1 MITGIVKTK
10 SLPSMG
16 FRIDPDIH
24 LSEGVKVRREIK
36 ALPYELSSVGDNAEK
51 VFLGNIFSRVFV
63 SKPEYGLTYLA
74 ASDTVLEDLQTGKY
88 LSHKQ
93 SNELNY
99 LKVKKGWIL
108 VTCSGTL
115 GNVTYTN
122 SDYEDKIVT
131 HDLIRIVPNDNKI
144 KAGVLYAFLSSKYG
158 YYQINQ
164 SQFGGVVKH
173 INDTQMK
180 DIMIPVFPSDL
191 QDKVDALIKE
201 SARLRE
207 EATKLLNESRKLLK
221 QKAGLPDLTVEDY
234 NYFGPNFHQRE
245 ISCFTRSIKDLGTLS
260 FHAFNY
266 SERVRNNI
274 LGRLS
279 NCKTISFYDALDE
292 NKLQSPSGVTV
303 NEVKEGHGIMLI
315 NQSDIFDKIVKG
327 KYVAKK
333 PKYTKDLL
341 KEGEILIAK
350 IGTLGESESFCRCVY
365 VGEELKN
372 QLISS
377 AFYRFRPSEDIPTG
391 YLYAWM
397 SSDYGFRLI
406 RSSQYG
412 TKQCYP
418 NPAFLYK
425 YPVPILDKEDMEKI
439 DEMVKE
445 AHHKQHIA
453 NNNIR
458 LSIQMIEQDVEKW
471 NK

>member
-1 MITGIVKTK
+1 MITGIVNTK
-10 SLPSMG
+10 SFSLMG

-36 ALPYELSSVGDNAEK
+36 AMPCELSTIGENAEK

-63 SKPEYGLTYLA
+63 SKPENGLTYLA
-74 ASDTVLEDLQTGKY
+74 ASDTVLEDLQTGKF

-93 SNELNY
+93 SNELDY

-115 GNVTYTN
+115 GNVTFTN
-122 SDYEDKIVT
+122 SDYEDKILT
-131 HDLIRIVPNDNKI
+131 HDLIRIIPNNNKV

-180 DIMIPVFPSDL
+180 EIMIPVFPSEL
-191 QDKVDALIKE
+191 QDTIDSLISE
-201 SARLRE
+201 SATLRE
-207 EATKLLNESRKLLK
+207 EATQLLNKSRQLLK

-234 NYFGPNFHQRE
+234 NYFGPNYQQRE
-245 ISCFTRSIKDLGTLS
+245 ISCFTRRLKDLGTLS

-266 SERVRNNI
+266 SERVRKNI
-274 LGRLS
+274 LGRLK
-279 NCKTISFYDALDE
+279 NCNTISFYDALDD

-333 PKYTKDLL
+333 AKYTKDLL

-350 IGTLGESESFCRCVY
+350 IGTLGESESFCRCIY
-365 VGEELKN
+365 VGEELKG

-377 AFYRFRPSEDIPTG
+377 AFYRLKPRADIPTG

-425 YPVPILDKEDMEKI
+425 YPVPIIDKKDMELI
-439 DEMVKE
+439 DSMVKE

-453 NNNIR
+453 NDNIR
-458 LSIQMIEQDVEKW
+458 LSIQMVEKEVEKW

>member
-1 MITGIVKTK
+1 M
-10 SLPSMG
+10 
-16 FRIDPDIH
+16 
-24 LSEGVKVRREIK
+24 
-36 ALPYELSSVGDNAEK
+36 
-51 VFLGNIFSRVFV
+51 
-63 SKPEYGLTYLA
+63 
-74 ASDTVLEDLQTGKY
+74 
-88 LSHKQ
+88 
-93 SNELNY
+93 
-99 LKVKKGWIL
+99 
-108 VTCSGTL
+108 
-115 GNVTYTN
+115 
-122 SDYEDKIVT
+122 
-131 HDLIRIVPNDNKI
+131 
-144 KAGVLYAFLSSKYG
+144 
-158 YYQINQ
+158 
-164 SQFGGVVKH
+164 
-173 INDTQMK
+173 
-180 DIMIPVFPSDL
+180 
-191 QDKVDALIKE
+191 
-201 SARLRE
+201 
-207 EATKLLNESRKLLK
+207 K
-221 QKAGLPDLTVEDY
+221 QKTGLPDLTVEDY
-234 NYFGPNFHQRE
+234 NYFGPNYHQRE
-245 ISCFTRSIKDLGTLS
+245 ISCFTRNIKDLGTLS

-315 NQSDIFDKIVKG
+315 NQSDIFDKLVKG

-372 QLISS
+372 RLISS

-425 YPVPILDKEDMEKI
+425 YLVPILDKEDMEKI

-458 LSIQMIEQDVEKW
+458 LSIQIIEQDVEKW